1 MRNMNLTERWKEQ
14 ARSIGFDLV
23 GTCPAVTPEGIHHL
37 YEWLE
42 AGSAG
47 GMAYIENRKDAYAH
61 PRGVLAGVKSLLM
74 LGTNYATDE
83 QADVPDGFG
92 RVSNYSWGEGDYHDL
107 IHRRLKGLVRW
118 MDDASPGSHSRG
130 VVDTAPL
137 LERDFARLAGLGWI
151 GKNTMLINREAGSY
165 FFLAAVLTDVELDY
179 DDRFS
184 HDHCGTCTACLDK
197 CPTDA
202 FPKPYVL
209 DATRCISYQ
218 TIEHRDEISHDLRE
232 GIGDWL
238 FGCDVCQQV
247 CPWNRKSVPTNEPT
261 FQPLEGMRPV
271 DLCALFELDDE
282 SFRKRF
288 RKTPLWRA
296 KRKLILR
303 NAAIVLG
310 NQRYQPASPVLQ
322 SGLSDEEA
330 LVRNA
335 CQWALDQIGIP
346 G

>member
-1 MRNMNLTERWKEQ
+1 MRNSSLTDRLKEF
-14 ARSIGFDLV
+14 ARSVGFDLA

-37 YEWLE
+37 FEWLDSGF
-42 AGSAG
+42 AGS
-47 GMAYIENRKDAYAH
+47 MRYIDDRRDAYAH
-61 PRGVLAGVKSLLM
+61 PGGVLAGVKSLLM
-74 LGTNYATDE
+74 LGTNYAT
-83 QADVPDGFG
+83 ADHEDLPDGFG

-107 IHRRLKGLVRW
+107 IHRRLKQVVRW
-118 MDDASPGSHSRG
+118 LGETVAGSQSRG

-137 LERDFARLAGLGWI
+137 LERDFARLAGLGWV

-184 HDHCGTCTACLDK
+184 ADHCGTCTACLDQ

-209 DATRCISYQ
+209 DATRCISYL
-218 TIEHRDEISHDLRE
+218 TIEHRESIDHGLRT

-247 CPWNRKSVPTNEPT
+247 CPWNRKSEPT
-261 FQPLEGMRPV
+261 DEPVFQPLETMRPV
-271 DLCALFELDDE
+271 DLCELFALSDE
-282 SFRKRF
+282 SFRTKF

-310 NQRYQPASPVLQ
+310 NQKFQPAVSVLQ
-322 SGLSDEEA
+322 DGLSDEEP
-330 LVRNA
+330 LIRDA
-335 CQWALDQIGIP
+335 CRWALDAINECD
-346 G
+346 